1 MDSRLKRLALASSII
16 LVIAAGSPS
25 ARGQGYGTDLQNVMG
40 PASGGMAGVS
50 VAMPQD
56 VPSAIFGNPATLTQF
71 HGTQFTLGGGWMEGY
86 PTITNNGNLNTANP
100 GVPFSVTSRAQG
112 FTALEIGVTQD
123 FECFNIPGTLGL
135 GVSGLSGSAAEYRGR
150 APAGSFVND
159 ITTEMLILGVN
170 LDAGVQLT
178 DTLSVGA
185 AFTIAPGF
193 EQLGFVGPLV
203 ATSMVNAYGIRGTL
217 GLDYAWN
224 DCTDIGFYYMSP
236 LDFQFPDGL
245 RIGTTYHD
253 IRITQ
258 PTTFGWGV
266 ANHALMDGRLLV
278 AADVYYKL
286 WEDADLYR
294 DVFVNQWAFA
304 IGSQLTNGKYK
315 YRLGYSYNENPLNHS
330 VGSNLDGVPIG
341 QSAVQLFQAASVPTI
356 DQHRL
361 TAGLGIDGFIF
372 PNVDLDM
379 FVGGMFDAHDTF
391 GANQVHVAIWYTGL
405 GFTWRF
411 DDCCPTPAAA
421 CK

>member
-1 MDSRLKRLALASSII
+1 M
-16 LVIAAGSPS
+16 
-25 ARGQGYGTDLQNVMG
+25 
-40 PASGGMAGVS
+40 
-50 VAMPQD
+50 
-56 VPSAIFGNPATLTQF
+56 
-71 HGTQFTLGGGWMEGY
+71 
-86 PTITNNGNLNTANP
+86 
-100 GVPFSVTSRAQG
+100 
-112 FTALEIGVTQD
+112 TQD

-135 GVSGLSGSAAEYRGR
+135 GVSGLSGAGGR
-150 APAGSFVND
+150 ISRPRTGRSFVND
-159 ITTEMLILGVN
+159 ITTELLILGVN

-178 DTLSVGA
+178 DNLSVGA

-304 IGSQLTNGKYK
+304 IGSQLTNGRYK

-341 QSAVQLFQAASVPTI
+341 QSAVQLFQAASVRH
-356 DQHRL
+356 DQSAPPHGGYRHRRL
-361 TAGLGIDGFIF
+361 PLPECRSRHVRRRHVRCPRHLRQQPRARCDLVHGPRLHMAIRRLLPKPGGGLQVKFAFSPRRDGF
-372 PNVDLDM
+372 
-379 FVGGMFDAHDTF
+379 GG
-391 GANQVHVAIWYTGL
+391 
-405 GFTWRF
+405 RF
-411 DDCCPTPAAA
+411 RRR
-421 CK
+421 